1 MYLVEKEMSHEKD
14 SGCEFQMWNSY
25 DRNTKRA
32 VLKPTPSFVEG
43 FYFWHRFGGKCN
55 LRKQF

>member
-1 MYLVEKEMSHEKD
+1 MSHEKD

-32 VLKPTPSFVEG
+32 VLVLKPTPSFVEG
-43 FYFWHRFGGKCN
+43 FYFWHRFGGKYN
-55 LRKQF
+55 LRNKF